1 MTRTLLMSKLR
12 LAQRHIA
19 HIDIVTIASL
29 MTNDQLQAHVDYYWS
44 KAGLNNEK
52 R

>member
-1 MTRTLLMSKLR
+1 MSKLR

-19 HIDIVTIASL
+19 HVDIVTIASL
-29 MTNDQLQAHVDYYWS
+29 MTNDQLQAHVDYYWH
-44 KAGLNNEK
+44 KAGLNIEK